1 MSIPAIITQV
11 NYATETPE
19 ESLYQAASNAKEYA
33 FELMDEITP
42 LINQMRVNHPKE
54 AARFAGLIKELA
66 TMTDVTKN
74 RAEKLI
80 Q

>member
-42 LINQMRVNHPKE
+42 LINQMRVNHP
-54 AARFAGLIKELA
+54 
-66 TMTDVTKN
+66 
-74 RAEKLI
+74 
-80 Q
+80 